1 MLDEIERYNTN
12 SNEMFEDT
20 RCLFDG
26 RSCPLISSSH
36 SSDVRHGY
44 FSDEDRYL
52 DESHSL
58 SSLSDGQRPSCS
70 PDGTVDT
77 PLDVYPASITPKV
90 KISSYGFD

>member
-20 RCLFDG
+20 RCG
-26 RSCPLISSSH
+26 RSCPQISSSR

-58 SSLSDGQRPSCS
+58 SSLSDRQRPSCS
-70 PDGTVDT
+70 PDSTVDT
-77 PLDVYPASITPKV
+77 PLDVYPASTTPKV
-90 KISSYGFD
+90 KISSYGFG